1 MTYEIQGKLLEVYDV
16 QQVSDTFRKR
26 EFVIEKSEQIPNRV
40 EPIINYV
47 KFQTIQDRTTLID
60 DFEVGQDITVSFNIR
75 GNKWQNREGGISYFT
90 NLEAWRIVP
99 ASQAPAA
106 GAEQATPTQA
116 PNNQGPEPDFN
127 MPEGDDE
134 IPF

>member
-1 MTYEIQGKLLEVYDV
+1 MTYEIQGKLLEIYET

-40 EPIINYV
+40 EPIVNYI
-47 KFQTIQDRTTLID
+47 KFQTIQDRTALID
-60 DFEVGQDITVSFNIR
+60 DYQVGQDINVSFNIR

-90 NLEAWRIVP
+90 NLEAWRISPVAQAAAP
-99 ASQAPAA
+99 ESPDASATGSAPSA
-106 GAEQATPTQA
+106 
-116 PNNQGPEPDFN
+116 PEPDFDL
-127 MPEGDDE
+127 PEGDDD

>member
-1 MTYEIQGKLLEVYDV
+1 MAYEIQGKLLEVYDT

-40 EPIINYV
+40 DPIVNYV
-47 KFQTIQDRTTLID
+47 KFQTIQDRTSLID
-60 DFEVGQDITVSFNIR
+60 AFEVGQDITVSFNIR

-90 NLEAWRIVP
+90 NLEAWRINP
-99 ASQAPAA
+99 TSQAP
-106 GAEQATPTQA
+106 QNTPEPSVA
-116 PNNQGPEPDFN
+116 KAPEPDFDL
-127 MPEGDDE
+127 PDSDDE

>member
-1 MTYEIQGKLLEVYDV
+1 MTYEIQGKLLEVYDT
-16 QQVSDTFRKR
+16 QQISDTFKKR
-26 EFVIEKSEQIPNRV
+26 EFVIEKSEQIPNRA

-60 DFEVGQDITVSFNIR
+60 GFEVGQDINVSFNIR

-90 NLEAWRIVP
+90 NLEAWRISPV
-99 ASQAPAA
+99 AQS
-106 GAEQATPTQA
+106 
-116 PNNQGPEPDFN
+116 
-127 MPEGDDE
+127 MPEGMPPTGDASSAPEPNFDLPESEDE